1 MYDSVGQT
9 TPAFEVEYAN
19 VGAPTHDVHNAE
31 GLIFFCRARESLSE
45 SFVIPAAS
53 QNPRHGDDIR
63 VPVCPTCTRAP
74 NSRPLSSV

>member
-1 MYDSVGQT
+1 MSAHQ
-9 TPAFEVEYAN
+9 
-19 VGAPTHDVHNAE
+19 HDVHNAE

-63 VPVCPTCTRAP
+63 VPVYPTCTHAP
-74 NSRPLSSV
+74 HSRHTVIFRLDMQSGIDKRTNISR